1 MRYTLAL
8 VLVMICL
15 TWGIAADKTESAQAK
30 IARAMSAAPAHIGKD
45 ATVMDMDAKGNTT
58 VLRKGTNGFTCFA
71 GHPGTVGDDPF
82 CADQPSMQWIKDWI
96 ERKPKP
102 TNTQPGIIYMLAG
115 GTDWSA
121 TDPWAASG
129 KPIKEPPHWMI
140 MWPFEAGSGLTGT
153 EKQTG
158 TWIMWAGTPYAH
170 LMINQKP

>member
-1 MRYTLAL
+1 MRYLSAL

-15 TWGIAADKTESAQAK
+15 TWGTAADKAESAQVK
-30 IARAMSAAPAHIGKD
+30 IARAVSAAPANIGKD
-45 ATVMDMDAKGNTT
+45 ATVMEMDEKGNTT

-82 CADQPSMQWIKDWI
+82 CADQPSMQWIKDWMAH
-96 ERKPKP
+96 KPKP

-115 GTDWSA
+115 GSDWSA

-140 MWPFEAGSGLTGT
+140 MWPFESGSGLTGS
-153 EKQTG
+153 EKQNG